1 VTLSMVRV
9 RSRVRV
15 LAPAVLA
22 LALVAEPAAQAGA
35 KPEAQAAA
43 DPFRFT
49 SDAAVM
55 IWAIKPDQTE
65 AFESV
70 WNVIRSR
77 LKGSAKP
84 ELKSLGESL
93 TIFKADTPGN
103 PGEATYFLVANPASK
118 TTSYELSPFLLF
130 GSGLFERPEADELF
144 KLISGTI
151 IRINPFPVNAV
162 RE

>member
-1 VTLSMVRV
+1 MTLSLVTVRRCVRV
-9 RSRVRV
+9 GAPVV
-15 LAPAVLA
+15 LAAT
-22 LALVAEPAAQAGA
+22 LVAGPVAQAGA

-55 IWAIKPDQTE
+55 IWAVKPDQTE

-70 WNVIRSR
+70 WNVILSR
-77 LKGSAKP
+77 LKTSTKP

-103 PGEATYFLVANPASK
+103 PGEATYFLIANPASK
-118 TTSYELSPFLLF
+118 TASYELSPFLLF

-162 RE
+162 KE